1 MLSKIKLNL
10 YKVLF
15 AFNINE
21 IDSIKEKSITMEN
34 IKNQLIDTV
43 YSIKIDQYE
52 ENTFESN

>member
-21 IDSIKEKSITMEN
+21 IDSIKEKIITMEN
-34 IKNQLIDTV
+34 IKN
-43 YSIKIDQYE
+43 
-52 ENTFESN
+52 